1 MLVSRLQRLL
11 AELYDAPV
19 EHAVEDFLIT
29 ERSALAALLPEHSD
43 ELADEQVFVVQSE
56 ADVRIGVYIN
66 GAVLERLSHADPL
79 HALSDHNL
87 NDYCTALEGVSHF
100 HYLMWS
106 LKRQRNV
113 SLLELEL
120 QAEVDK
126 YAGAV
131 ALFTRQREGT
141 VPPELHAK
149 LFHAVSFLPH
159 LDEAARE
166 RYEEANR
173 HAARFCRSLQER
185 FLHPRRS
192 RPERWLAELRRF
204 FRCGHQEK
212 IRQLAV

>member
-1 MLVSRLQRLL
+1 MVLRHMQELL
-11 AELYDAPV
+11 AELYDARV
-19 EHAVEDFLIT
+19 EHEVEDFLIT
-29 ERSALAALLPEHSD
+29 DRQSATALQPSEPM
-43 ELADEQVFVVQSE
+43 ADEQVFVVE
-56 ADVRIGVYIN
+56 ADGEVRVGVYIDS
-66 GAVLERLSHADPL
+66 AVLERLKRRNPL
-79 HALSDHNL
+79 QALNDANL
-87 NDYCTALEGVSHF
+87 HDYCTAIEGVSHF

-106 LKRQRNV
+106 LTRERNV

-126 YAGAV
+126 YAIAV
-131 ALFTRQREGT
+131 ALFSRQQAGRLPEQLHTR
-141 VPPELHAK
+141 

-159 LDEAARE
+159 LDRASRA
-166 RYEEANR
+166 RYEEANK

-192 RPERWLAELRRF
+192 RPDKWLAELRRF